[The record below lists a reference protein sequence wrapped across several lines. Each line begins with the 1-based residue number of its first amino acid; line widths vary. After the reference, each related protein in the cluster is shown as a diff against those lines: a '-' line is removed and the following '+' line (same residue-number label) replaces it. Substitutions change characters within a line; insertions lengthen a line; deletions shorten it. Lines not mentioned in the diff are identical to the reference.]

1 MEIELK
7 LLVAP
12 DDLARI
18 DGHPA
23 VRALRRGGARK
34 QRLESVYYDT
44 PAGALARAGVAL
56 RLRHDGTRWVQ
67 TLKGGVQAAAGL
79 HARDEFEWVV
89 PGNAVDV
96 ALIDATPYA
105 ALFAKGKVRT
115 RLQPVFATA
124 FERTARLLAFADGT
138 AAELAL
144 DRGAIRAGGA
154 EAPISEAEIE
164 LKGGDAARLFA
175 LARALARDLP
185 LRLGHASKAERGH
198 ALGHGPA
205 APQKA
210 RPMPLEPTM
219 TAGAALARIAM
230 ACVAQMQ
237 ANEAGVR
244 DGRDDPEYL
253 HQLRVGL
260 RRLRACLG
268 LVALASS
275 KEAVAPFA
283 DELRW
288 LGGALGPA
296 RDWGVFMTETLPP
309 LARRFR
315 QMQGLASFRARAA
328 RARRAHD
335 AAAREAV
342 ASGRYTDLVLALG
355 EAFARDDLPA
365 FATGGT
371 PRGVAGDAG
380 EPLPRFDAP
389 VGAFAAYAL
398 ERRHRRVRKRGRG
411 VPEATPEERH
421 RVRIAAKKLRYAAEF
436 FRSLYPAKRVARYV
450 GALEDLQDILGALN
464 DAAVV
469 DRLLAEVS
477 QGGKPIAAGV
487 DGLVRGWVAAVA
499 QHELAR
505 YARAWDEFKDAKPF
519 WR

>member
-1 MEIELK
+1 
-7 LLVAP
+7 
-12 DDLARI
+12 
-18 DGHPA
+18 
-23 VRALRRGGARK
+23 
-34 QRLESVYYDT
+34 
-44 PAGALARAGVAL
+44 
-56 RLRHDGTRWVQ
+56 
-67 TLKGGVQAAAGL
+67 
-79 HARDEFEWVV
+79 
-89 PGNAVDV
+89 
-96 ALIDATPYA
+96 
-105 ALFAKGKVRT
+105 
-115 RLQPVFATA
+115 
-124 FERTARLLAFADGT
+124 
-138 AAELAL
+138 
-144 DRGAIRAGGA
+144 
-154 EAPISEAEIE
+154 
-164 LKGGDAARLFA
+164 
-175 LARALARDLP
+175 
-185 LRLGHASKAERGH
+185 
-198 ALGHGPA
+198 
-205 APQKA
+205 
-210 RPMPLEPTM
+210 
-219 TAGAALARIAM
+219 
-230 ACVAQMQ
+230 
-237 ANEAGVR
+237 
-244 DGRDDPEYL
+244 
-253 HQLRVGL
+253 
-260 RRLRACLG
+260 
-268 LVALASS
+268 
-275 KEAVAPFA
+275 VAPFA

-296 RDWGVFMTETLPP
+296 RDWDVFMTETLPP

-411 VPEATPEERH
+411 VPEVTPEERH